1 METLV
6 AIILFPLIALQP
18 QNAGI
23 VGCWK
28 TVDDGTGEA
37 ESIIEILEKPDGKYY
52 GRISK
57 MLVKP
62 VNDTCDKCRDDRKG
76 RPLLGLEVIRGL
88 AKEKNG
94 QVYGGGTITDP
105 KNGKTYK
112 CTVTRDGDR
121 LHVRGYVGFSLMGRT
136 QTWHLVKQQ

>member
-6 AIILFPLIALQP
+6 AIILFPLIVEQP

-23 VGCWK
+23 VGYWK
-28 TVDDGTGEA
+28 TVDDGTGKA
-37 ESIIEILEKPDGKYY
+37 ESVIEIFEKPDGKYY

-57 MLVKP
+57 MLIKP
-62 VNDTCDKCRDDRKG
+62 VSDKCRDDRKG
-76 RPLLGLEVIRGL
+76 APLLGLEIIRAL

-94 QVYGGGTITDP
+94 QLYGGGTITDP

-136 QTWHLVKQQ
+136 QTWRLAK